1 MARIIIG
8 FMGSGKSTIS
18 SLLDKDYID
27 MDALITER
35 IGMSIADFFEKE
47 GEAKFREIESQVLA
61 ELVDSDHVISTGGG
75 VVINPINREIL
86 AKILKPST
94 LKLILKSFM
103 TALKM
108 IAKMSVRYLLIT
120 VKKRSRLSL
129 MDVET
134 CMSLRLP
141 ALLKLLAKHQKKLL
155 RKLDESWL
163 FRTKWFF
170 YAQCC
175 G

>member
-18 SLLDKDYID
+18 SLLDKDYVD

-61 ELVDSDHVISTGGG
+61 ELVNSEHVISTGGG
-75 VVINPINREIL
+75 VVLNPINRDIL
-86 AKILKPST
+86 AKNGETIYLKADFDT
-94 LKLILKSFM
+94 LYDRIKNDTKN
-103 TALKM
+103 
-108 IAKMSVRYLLIT
+108 VRPLFINNSKEAFKAIFDGRREMYESAANRIIEVAGKT
-120 VKKRSRLSL
+120 PEEI
-129 MDVET
+129 VE
-134 CMSLRLP
+134 
-141 ALLKLLAKHQKKLL
+141 
-155 RKLDESWL
+155 EI
-163 FRTKWFF
+163 
-170 YAQCC
+170 

>member
-35 IGMSIADFFEKE
+35 IGMSISDFFAKE
-47 GEAKFREIESQVLA
+47 GEAKFREIESQILA
-61 ELVDSDHVISTGGG
+61 ELANSDHVISTGGG

-86 AKILKPST
+86 AKNPETIYLKADFDT
-94 LKLILKSFM
+94 LYDRIKNDSQN
-103 TALKM
+103 
-108 IAKMSVRYLLIT
+108 VRPLFVNNSKGDFKAIFDGRQEMYEAAANRIIEVAGKT
-120 VKKRSRLSL
+120 PEEI
-129 MDVET
+129 VE
-134 CMSLRLP
+134 
-141 ALLKLLAKHQKKLL
+141 
-155 RKLDESWL
+155 EI
-163 FRTKWFF
+163 
-170 YAQCC
+170 

>member
-75 VVINPINREIL
+75 VVINREIL
-86 AKILKPST
+86 AKNPETIYLKADFDT
-94 LKLILKSFM
+94 LYDRIKNDSQN
-103 TALKM
+103 
-108 IAKMSVRYLLIT
+108 VRPLFVNNSKEAFKAIFDGRRDMYESAATRIIEVT
-120 VKKRSRLSL
+120 GKTPEEI
-129 MDVET
+129 VE
-134 CMSLRLP
+134 
-141 ALLKLLAKHQKKLL
+141 
-155 RKLDESWL
+155 EI
-163 FRTKWFF
+163 
-170 YAQCC
+170 

>member
-75 VVINPINREIL
+75 VVINPINRETIYLKADFEIL
-86 AKILKPST
+86 YDRIKNDSQN
-94 LKLILKSFM
+94 
-103 TALKM
+103 
-108 IAKMSVRYLLIT
+108 VRPLFVNNSKEAFKAIFDGRRDMYESAATRIIEVT
-120 VKKRSRLSL
+120 GKTPEEI
-129 MDVET
+129 VE
-134 CMSLRLP
+134 
-141 ALLKLLAKHQKKLL
+141 
-155 RKLDESWL
+155 EI
-163 FRTKWFF
+163 
-170 YAQCC
+170 

>member
-35 IGMSIADFFEKE
+35 IGMSISDFFAKE
-47 GEAKFREIESQVLA
+47 GEAKFREIESQILA
-61 ELVDSDHVISTGGG
+61 ELANSDHVISTGGG

-86 AKILKPST
+86 AKNPETIYLKADFDT
-94 LKLILKSFM
+94 LYDRIKNDSQN
-103 TALKM
+103 
-108 IAKMSVRYLLIT
+108 VRPLFVSNSKEDFKAIFDGRQEMYEAAANRIIEVDGKT
-120 VKKRSRLSL
+120 PEEI
-129 MDVET
+129 VE
-134 CMSLRLP
+134 
-141 ALLKLLAKHQKKLL
+141 
-155 RKLDESWL
+155 EI
-163 FRTKWFF
+163 
-170 YAQCC
+170 

>member
-1 MARIIIG
+1 VARIIIG

-61 ELVDSDHVISTGGG
+61 ELANSDHVISTGGG

-86 AKILKPST
+86 AKNPETIYLKADFDTRKEAILFPQNV
-94 LKLILKSFM
+94 
-103 TALKM
+103 
-108 IAKMSVRYLLIT
+108 SV
-120 VKKRSRLSL
+120 
-129 MDVET
+129 
-134 CMSLRLP
+134 LP
-141 ALLKLLAKHQKKLL
+141 QFEKQQDIPDKVLLATVEQQRLL
-155 RKLDESWL
+155 EVLRN
-163 FRTKWFF
+163 
-170 YAQCC
+170 AQ
-175 G
+175 

>member
-35 IGMSIADFFEKE
+35 IGMSISDFFAKE

-61 ELVDSDHVISTGGG
+61 ELANSDHVISTGGG

-86 AKILKPST
+86 AKNPETIYLKADFDT
-94 LKLILKSFM
+94 LYDRIKNDSQN
-103 TALKM
+103 
-108 IAKMSVRYLLIT
+108 VRPLF
-120 VKKRSRLSL
+120 VNNGKKDFKAIFDGRQEMYEAAANRIIEVAGKTPEEI
-129 MDVET
+129 VE
-134 CMSLRLP
+134 
-141 ALLKLLAKHQKKLL
+141 
-155 RKLDESWL
+155 EI
-163 FRTKWFF
+163 
-170 YAQCC
+170 

>member
-61 ELVDSDHVISTGGG
+61 ELVDSHHVISTGGG

-86 AKILKPST
+86 AKNPETIYLKADFET
-94 LKLILKSFM
+94 LYDRIKNDSQN
-103 TALKM
+103 
-108 IAKMSVRYLLIT
+108 VRPLFVNNSKEAFKAIFDGRRDMYESAATRIIEVT
-120 VKKRSRLSL
+120 GKTPEEI
-129 MDVET
+129 VE
-134 CMSLRLP
+134 
-141 ALLKLLAKHQKKLL
+141 
-155 RKLDESWL
+155 EI
-163 FRTKWFF
+163 
-170 YAQCC
+170 

>member
-1 MARIIIG
+1 VARIIIG

-61 ELVDSDHVISTGGG
+61 ELANSDHVISTGGG
-75 VVINPINREIL
+75 VVINPVNRDIL
-86 AKILKPST
+86 AKNGETIYLKADFDT
-94 LKLILKSFM
+94 LYDRIKNDTKN
-103 TALKM
+103 
-108 IAKMSVRYLLIT
+108 VRPLFVNNSKEDFKAIFDGRQEMYEAAATRIIEVAGKT
-120 VKKRSRLSL
+120 PEEI
-129 MDVET
+129 VE
-134 CMSLRLP
+134 
-141 ALLKLLAKHQKKLL
+141 
-155 RKLDESWL
+155 EI
-163 FRTKWFF
+163 
-170 YAQCC
+170 

>member
-18 SLLDKDYID
+18 SLLDENYID

-35 IGMSIADFFEKE
+35 IGMSIADFFAKE

-61 ELVDSDHVISTGGG
+61 ELADSDQVISTGGG

-86 AKILKPST
+86 AKNPETIY
-94 LKLILKSFM
+94 LKSDFE
-103 TALKM
+103 TLYDR
-108 IAKMSVRYLLIT
+108 IEHDTENVRPLFVNNGKEAFKEIFDGRQEMYEAAANRII
-120 VKKRSRLSL
+120 
-129 MDVET
+129 DVAGKTPE
-134 CMSLRLP
+134 
-141 ALLKLLAKHQKKLL
+141 
-155 RKLDESWL
+155 EIVEEI
-163 FRTKWFF
+163 
-170 YAQCC
+170 